1 MLIINNTNAFWLVHF
16 FNCQNESNS
25 NLALSPYIFSFMLC
39 NWNNRKKK
47 KKKLELIKFK
57 TKAAAQDS
65 NFFKINFF
73 DWESREKNITKYDT
87 IYDLI
92 L

>member
-1 MLIINNTNAFWLVHF
+1 MHF
-16 FNCQNESNS
+16 DWF
-25 NLALSPYIFSFMLC
+25 IFSTAKMKAAIQIWLC
-39 NWNNRKKK
+39 HLTYFLLCCVIGIIERK

-73 DWESREKNITKYDT
+73 D
-87 IYDLI
+87 
-92 L
+92 